1 MLKKYFEPGAL
12 LSFPAYRALLI
23 SGILTVIAMS
33 AFPIALA
40 VTVLDAGGS
49 ATTLGI
55 ILAVRVLSGVLMAP
69 VGGVW
74 ADRLPRKTILI
85 LADGFRAIMGSVV
98 VFIDPKSISMWILG
112 AIVVLMG
119 ISDAFGGPAA
129 GAIMPS
135 ILPDHLLPAGNVIRG
150 IALKGST
157 IAGPGIAGIIVVS
170 LGTHAT
176 YVATSIFFLIGA
188 ALLFRINE
196 GPKVA
201 SENPQT
207 TFIEE
212 IREGLNVVWYYK
224 WIAAMILMASVQLM
238 MVIGVENVLLPVI
251 TKRDFGT
258 ASVFATSAALFS
270 AGGAISA
277 VICIKSKVKNPGLV
291 SVVVWGLFVLA
302 PLVLA
307 FPNSKTV
314 IFIAYFIAGFSV
326 GPWEAFWATQ
336 VQREVPAEYQGRV
349 FAIDYMGSLG
359 LMPLGMALAGPL
371 VNLFGEREL
380 LIGVAIFHLI
390 ICAAVLLVPGVK
402 EMKSSRPPYSPQGT
416 ISSKSEQDQA

>member
-12 LSFPAYRALLI
+12 LSFPAYRALLL

-55 ILAVRVLSGVLMAP
+55 ILAVRVLSGVVLAP

-74 ADRLPRKTILI
+74 ADRLPRRTILI
-85 LADGFRAIMGSVV
+85 AADGFRAIMGSVV

-112 AIVVLMG
+112 GIVVLMG
-119 ISDAFGGPAA
+119 VSDAFGGPAA

-135 ILPDHLLPAGNVIRG
+135 ILPDHLLPAGNVVRG

-176 YVATSIFFLIGA
+176 YVATSIFFLVGA
-188 ALLFRINE
+188 ALLVRINE

-207 TFIEE
+207 TFVEE
-212 IREGLNVVWYYK
+212 MREGLQVVWYYK

-238 MVIGVENVLLPVI
+238 MVVGVENVLLPVI

-307 FPNSKTV
+307 FPSSKSV

-336 VQREVPAEYQGRV
+336 VQREVPAAYQGRV

-371 VNLFGEREL
+371 ANVFGEGEL
-380 LIGVAIFHLI
+380 LIGVAVFHLF
-390 ICAAVLLVPGVK
+390 ICAVVLLVPGVK
-402 EMKSSRPPYSPQGT
+402 QMKSSRPPYTPKSV
-416 ISSKSEQDQA
+416 ISS

>member
-33 AFPIALA
+33 AFPVALA

-49 ATTLGI
+49 ATTLGL
-55 ILAVRVLSGVLMAP
+55 ILAVRVLSGVLMSP
-69 VGGVW
+69 IGGVW
-74 ADRLPRKTILI
+74 VDRLPRKTILI
-85 LADGFRAIMGSVV
+85 VSDGFRAIIGSIV
-98 VFIDPKSISMWILG
+98 VFIDPENISMWILG

-119 ISDAFGGPAA
+119 ISDAFGGPAS

-135 ILPDHLLPAGNVIRG
+135 ILPDHLLPAGNVVKG
-150 IALKGST
+150 IAFKGST
-157 IAGPGIAGIIVVS
+157 IAGPGVAGIIVVS

-176 YVATSIFFLIGA
+176 YVATSIFFLVGA

-196 GPKVA
+196 GAKVA

-207 TFIEE
+207 TFVEE
-212 IREGLNVVWYYK
+212 IREGLSVVWYYK
-224 WIAAMILMASVQLM
+224 WIAAMILMASIQLM

-258 ASVFATSAALFS
+258 ASVYATSAALFS

-307 FPNSKTV
+307 FPNSRTV

-336 VQREVPAEYQGRV
+336 VQREVPPEYQGRV

-359 LMPLGMALAGPL
+359 LMPLGMALAGPM

-380 LIGVAIFHLI
+380 LIGVAVFHLF
-390 ICAAVLLVPGVK
+390 ICAVVLLVPGVK
-402 EMKSSRPPYSPQGT
+402 EMKSTRPPYSPRNL
-416 ISSKSEQDQA
+416 IS

>member
-12 LSFPAYRALLI
+12 FSFPAYRALLL

-49 ATTLGI
+49 ATTLGL
-55 ILAVRVLSGVLMAP
+55 ILAVRVLSGVVLAP

-74 ADRLPRKTILI
+74 ADRLPRRTILI
-85 LADGFRAIMGSVV
+85 AADSFRAIMGSVV

-112 AIVVLMG
+112 GVVVLMG
-119 ISDAFGGPAA
+119 VSDAFGGPAA

-135 ILPDHLLPAGNVIRG
+135 ILPDHLLPAGNVVRG

-157 IAGPGIAGIIVVS
+157 IAGPGVAGIIVVS

-176 YVATSIFFLIGA
+176 YVATSIFFLVGA
-188 ALLFRINE
+188 ALLIRINE

-201 SENPQT
+201 SDTHRT
-207 TFIEE
+207 TFTQE
-212 IREGLNVVWYYK
+212 IREGLQVVWYYK

-307 FPNSKTV
+307 FPSSKSV

-371 VNLFGEREL
+371 VNVFGEGEL
-380 LIGVAIFHLI
+380 LIGVAAFHLF
-390 ICAAVLLVPGVK
+390 ICAVVLLVPGVK
-402 EMKSSRPPYSPQGT
+402 EMKSSRPPYTPKSV
-416 ISSKSEQDQA
+416 ISS

>member
-12 LSFPAYRALLI
+12 FSFPAYRALLL

-49 ATTLGI
+49 ATTLGL
-55 ILAVRVLSGVLMAP
+55 ILAVRVLSGVLLAP

-85 LADGFRAIMGSVV
+85 AADGFRAVMGSVV
-98 VFIDPKSISMWILG
+98 VFIDPKNISMWILG
-112 AIVVLMG
+112 GIVVLMG
-119 ISDAFGGPAA
+119 VSVAFGGPAA
-129 GAIMPS
+129 GAIIPS
-135 ILPDHLLPAGNVIRG
+135 ILPDHLLPAGNVVRG

-176 YVATSIFFLIGA
+176 YVATSIFFLVGA
-188 ALLFRINE
+188 ALLVRINE

-207 TFIEE
+207 TFAEE
-212 IREGLNVVWYYK
+212 MREGLQVVWYYK

-238 MVIGVENVLLPVI
+238 MVVGVENVLLPVI

-307 FPNSKTV
+307 FPSSKSV

-336 VQREVPAEYQGRV
+336 VQREVPAAYQGRV

-359 LMPLGMALAGPL
+359 LMPLGVALAGPL
-371 VNLFGEREL
+371 VNVFGEGEL
-380 LIGVAIFHLI
+380 LIGVAALHLF
-390 ICAAVLLVPGVK
+390 ICAVVLLVPGVK
-402 EMKSSRPPYSPQGT
+402 QMKSSRPPYTPKSA
-416 ISSKSEQDQA
+416 ISS

>member
-12 LSFPAYRALLI
+12 FSFPAYRALLL

-49 ATTLGI
+49 ATTLGL
-55 ILAVRVLSGVLMAP
+55 ILAVRVLSGVLLAP

-74 ADRLPRKTILI
+74 VDRLPRKTILI
-85 LADGFRAIMGSVV
+85 AADGFRAIMGSVV

-119 ISDAFGGPAA
+119 VSDAFGGPAA
-129 GAIMPS
+129 GAIIPS
-135 ILPDHLLPAGNVIRG
+135 ILPDHLLPAGNVVRG

-157 IAGPGIAGIIVVS
+157 IAGPGVAGIIVVS

-176 YVATSIFFLIGA
+176 YVATSVFFLLGA
-188 ALLFRINE
+188 VLLIRINE

-201 SENPQT
+201 SDTHRT
-207 TFIEE
+207 TFSEE
-212 IREGLNVVWYYK
+212 IREGLQVVWYYK

-238 MVIGVENVLLPVI
+238 MVVGVENVLLPVI

-307 FPNSKTV
+307 FPSSKSV

-336 VQREVPAEYQGRV
+336 VQREVPAAYQGRV

-371 VNLFGEREL
+371 VNVFGEGEL
-380 LIGVAIFHLI
+380 LIGVAAFHLF
-390 ICAAVLLVPGVK
+390 ICAVVLLVPGVK
-402 EMKSSRPPYSPQGT
+402 QMKSSRPPYTPKSA
-416 ISSKSEQDQA
+416 ISS

>member
-33 AFPIALA
+33 AFPVALA

-55 ILAVRVLSGVLMAP
+55 ILAVRVLSGVVMAP

-74 ADRLPRKTILI
+74 ADRLPRRTILI

-98 VFIDPKSISMWILG
+98 VFIDPKNISMWILG
-112 AIVVLMG
+112 GIVVLMG
-119 ISDAFGGPAA
+119 VSDAFGGPAA

-135 ILPDHLLPAGNVIRG
+135 ILPDHLLPAGNVVRG

-157 IAGPGIAGIIVVS
+157 IAGPGIAGAIVVS

-176 YVATSIFFLIGA
+176 YVATSIFFLVGA
-188 ALLFRINE
+188 ALLVRINE

-201 SENPQT
+201 SENHRS
-207 TFIEE
+207 TFTEE
-212 IREGLNVVWYYK
+212 IREGARVVWYYK

-291 SVVVWGLFVLA
+291 SVVVWGLFILA

-307 FPNSKTV
+307 FPNSKSL

-380 LIGVAIFHLI
+380 LIGVAIFHLLV
-390 ICAAVLLVPGVK
+390 CAVVLLVPGVK
-402 EMKSSRPPYSPQGT
+402 EMKSSRPPYSPESS
-416 ISSKSEQDQA
+416 ISS

>member
-23 SGILTVIAMS
+23 SGILTVVAMS
-33 AFPIALA
+33 AFPVALA

-55 ILAVRVLSGVLMAP
+55 ILAVRVLSGVVMAP

-74 ADRLPRKTILI
+74 ADRLPRRTILI
-85 LADGFRAIMGSVV
+85 LADGFRAIMGSIV
-98 VFIDPKSISMWILG
+98 VFIDPKNISMWILG
-112 AIVVLMG
+112 GIVVMMG
-119 ISDAFGGPAA
+119 VSDAFGGPAA

-135 ILPDHLLPAGNVIRG
+135 ILPDHLLPSGNVVRG

-157 IAGPGIAGIIVVS
+157 IAGPGIAGAIVVS

-176 YVATSIFFLIGA
+176 YVATSIFFLLGA
-188 ALLFRINE
+188 ALLIRINE

-201 SENPQT
+201 SENHRS
-207 TFIEE
+207 TFVEE
-212 IREGLNVVWYYK
+212 VREGVRVVWYYK
-224 WIAAMILMASVQLM
+224 WIAAMIIMASFQLM
-238 MVIGVENVLLPVI
+238 LVIGVENVLLPVI

-258 ASVFATSAALFS
+258 ASVFATAAALFS

-291 SVVVWGLFVLA
+291 SVVVWGLFILA

-307 FPNSKTV
+307 FPSSKVV
-314 IFIAYFIAGFSV
+314 IFVAYFIAGFSV

-359 LMPLGMALAGPL
+359 LMPLGMALAGPM
-371 VNLFGEREL
+371 VNIFGEREL
-380 LIGVAIFHLI
+380 LVGVAIFHLI
-390 ICAAVLLVPGVK
+390 ICAVVLLVPGVK
-402 EMKSSRPPYSPQGT
+402 EMKSSRPP
-416 ISSKSEQDQA
+416 

>member
-12 LSFPAYRALLI
+12 FSFPAYRALLL

-40 VTVLDAGGS
+40 VTVLEAGGS

-55 ILAVRVLSGVLMAP
+55 ILAVRVFSGVLFAP

-74 ADRLPRKTILI
+74 ADRLPRRTILI
-85 LADGFRAIMGSVV
+85 LADGFRAIMGSIV
-98 VFIDPKSISMWILG
+98 VFIDPKNISMWVLG
-112 AIVVLMG
+112 GIVLLMG
-119 ISDAFGGPAA
+119 VSDAFGGPAA

-135 ILPDHLLPAGNVIRG
+135 ILPDRLLPTGNVVRG
-150 IALKGST
+150 ISLKGST
-157 IAGPGIAGIIVVS
+157 IAGPGIAGAIVIS

-196 GPKVA
+196 GAKVA
-201 SENPQT
+201 SDDHRT
-207 TFIEE
+207 TFFEE
-212 IREGLNVVWYYK
+212 IREGLRVVWYYK
-224 WIAAMILMASVQLM
+224 WIAAMIVMASLQLM
-238 MVIGVENVLLPVI
+238 LVIGVENVLLPVI

-258 ASVFATSAALFS
+258 ASVFATAAALFS
-270 AGGAISA
+270 TGGAISA
-277 VICIKSKVKNPGLV
+277 VICIKSKVKNPGFV
-291 SVVVWGLFVLA
+291 SVVVWGLFILA

-307 FPNSKTV
+307 FPNSKTL
-314 IFIAYFIAGFSV
+314 IFISYLIAGFSV
-326 GPWEAFWATQ
+326 GPWEAFWSTQ

-359 LMPLGMALAGPL
+359 LMPIGMALAGPL
-371 VNLFGEREL
+371 VNIFGEREL
-380 LIGVAIFHLI
+380 LIGVAAFHLL
-390 ICAAVLLVPGVK
+390 ICAVVLLVPGVK
-402 EMKSSRPPYSPQGT
+402 EMKSSRPPYAPQT
-416 ISSKSEQDQA
+416 AISS

>member
-12 LSFPAYRALLI
+12 FSFPAYRALLL

-49 ATTLGI
+49 ATTLGL
-55 ILAVRVLSGVLMAP
+55 ILAVRVLSGVVLAP

-74 ADRLPRKTILI
+74 VDRLPRKTILI

-119 ISDAFGGPAA
+119 ISDAFGGPAQ

-135 ILPDHLLPAGNVIRG
+135 ILPDHLLPAGNVVKG
-150 IALKGST
+150 IAFKGST
-157 IAGPGIAGIIVVS
+157 IAGPGVAGIIVVS

-176 YVATSIFFLIGA
+176 YVATSVFFLLGA
-188 ALLFRINE
+188 VLLLRINE

-201 SENPQT
+201 SDTHRT
-207 TFIEE
+207 TFSEE
-212 IREGLNVVWYYK
+212 MREGLQVVWYYK

-238 MVIGVENVLLPVI
+238 IVIGVENVLLPVI

-291 SVVVWGLFVLA
+291 SVVVWGLFILA

-307 FPNSKTV
+307 FPNSKNL

-349 FAIDYMGSLG
+349 FAIDYMGSVG

-371 VNLFGEREL
+371 VNVFGEREL
-380 LIGVAIFHLI
+380 LIGVAAFHLF
-390 ICAAVLLVPGVK
+390 ICAVVLLVPGVK
-402 EMKSSRPPYSPQGT
+402 QMKSSRPPYTPKSA
-416 ISSKSEQDQA
+416 ISS

>member
-12 LSFPAYRALLI
+12 LSFPAYRNLMI
-23 SGILTVIAMS
+23 SGILTTIAMS

-55 ILAVRVLSGVLMAP
+55 ILAARVLSGVVMAP
-69 VGGVW
+69 IGGVW
-74 ADRLPRKTILI
+74 VDRLPRKTILI
-85 LADGFRAIMGSVV
+85 LSDGFRAIMGSVV
-98 VFIDPKSISMWILG
+98 IFINPENISMVILG
-112 AIVVLMG
+112 AIVILMG
-119 ISDAFGGPAA
+119 ISDAFGGPAS
-129 GAIMPS
+129 GAIIPS
-135 ILPDHLLPAGNVIRG
+135 ILPDHLLPSGNVLRG

-157 IAGPGIAGIIVVS
+157 IAGPGIAGVIVVS

-176 YVATSIFFLIGA
+176 YIATSFFFLLGA
-188 ALLFRINE
+188 ALLIRIDE
-196 GPKVA
+196 GPVVA
-201 SENPQT
+201 NADKKNQ
-207 TFIEE
+207 FVEE
-212 IREGLNVVWYYK
+212 MREGLRVVWYYK

-238 MVIGVENVLLPVI
+238 LVIGVENVLLPVI

-277 VICIKSKVKNPGLV
+277 IICIKSKVKNPGLV
-291 SVVVWGLFVLA
+291 SVVVWGLFILA

-307 FPNSKTV
+307 FPSSKTI
-314 IFIAYFIAGFSV
+314 IFIAYFAAGFSV

-336 VQREVPAEYQGRV
+336 VQREVPAKYQGRV
-349 FAIDYMGSLG
+349 FSIDYMGSLG

-371 VNLFGEREL
+371 VNLFGERPL

-390 ICAAVLLVPGVK
+390 ICGVVLFVPGVK
-402 EMKSSRPPYSPQGT
+402 EMKSSRPPYSSIG
-416 ISSKSEQDQA
+416 EQSQA

>member
-33 AFPIALA
+33 AFPVALA

-49 ATTLGI
+49 ATTLGL
-55 ILAVRVLSGVLMAP
+55 ILAVRVLSGVLMSP
-69 VGGVW
+69 IGGVW
-74 ADRLPRKTILI
+74 VDRLPRKTILI
-85 LADGFRAIMGSVV
+85 VADGFRAIIGSIV
-98 VFIDPKSISMWILG
+98 VFIDPENISMWILG

-119 ISDAFGGPAA
+119 ISDAFGGPAS

-135 ILPDHLLPAGNVIRG
+135 ILPDHLLPAGNVVKG
-150 IALKGST
+150 IAYKGST
-157 IAGPGIAGIIVVS
+157 IAGPGVAGIIVVS

-176 YVATSIFFLIGA
+176 YVATSIFFLVGA

-196 GPKVA
+196 GAKVA

-207 TFIEE
+207 TFVEE
-212 IREGLNVVWYYK
+212 IREGLSVVWYYK
-224 WIAAMILMASVQLM
+224 WIAAMILMASIQLM

-258 ASVFATSAALFS
+258 ASVYATSAALFS

-307 FPNSKTV
+307 FPNSRTV

-336 VQREVPAEYQGRV
+336 VQREVPPEYQGRV

-359 LMPLGMALAGPL
+359 LMPLGMALAGPM
-371 VNLFGEREL
+371 VNFFGEREL
-380 LIGVAIFHLI
+380 LIGVAVFHLF
-390 ICAAVLLVPGVK
+390 ICAVVLLVPGVK
-402 EMKSSRPPYSPQGT
+402 EMKSSRPPYSPRNL
-416 ISSKSEQDQA
+416 IS

>member
-12 LSFPAYRALLI
+12 FSFPAYRALLL

-49 ATTLGI
+49 ATTLGL
-55 ILAVRVLSGVLMAP
+55 ILAVRVLSGVVLAP

-74 ADRLPRKTILI
+74 VDRLPRKTILI

-119 ISDAFGGPAA
+119 ISDAFGGPAQ

-135 ILPDHLLPAGNVIRG
+135 ILPDHLLPAGNVVKG
-150 IALKGST
+150 IAFKGST
-157 IAGPGIAGIIVVS
+157 IAGPGVAGIIVVS

-176 YVATSIFFLIGA
+176 YVATSIFFLLGA
-188 ALLFRINE
+188 VLLLRINE

-201 SENPQT
+201 SDTHRT
-207 TFIEE
+207 TFSEE
-212 IREGLNVVWYYK
+212 MREGLQVVWYYK

-291 SVVVWGLFVLA
+291 SVVVWGLFILA

-307 FPNSKTV
+307 FPSSKAL
-314 IFIAYFIAGFSV
+314 IFGAYFIAGFSV

-349 FAIDYMGSLG
+349 FSIDYMGSLG

-371 VNLFGEREL
+371 VNVFGEGEL
-380 LIGVAIFHLI
+380 LIGVAAFHLF
-390 ICAAVLLVPGVK
+390 ICAVVLLVPGVK
-402 EMKSSRPPYSPQGT
+402 QMKSSRPAYTPKSV
-416 ISSKSEQDQA
+416 ISS

>member
-12 LSFPAYRALLI
+12 FSFPAYRALLI

-49 ATTLGI
+49 ATTLGL
-55 ILAVRVLSGVLMAP
+55 ILAVRVLSGVLLAP

-74 ADRLPRKTILI
+74 ADRLPRRTILI
-85 LADGFRAIMGSVV
+85 LADGFRAIIGSVV
-98 VFIDPKSISMWILG
+98 VFIDPKNISMWILG
-112 AIVVLMG
+112 GIVVLMG
-119 ISDAFGGPAA
+119 VSDAFGGPAA

-135 ILPDHLLPAGNVIRG
+135 ILPDHLLPAGNVVRG

-176 YVATSIFFLIGA
+176 YVATSIFFLVGA
-188 ALLFRINE
+188 ALLVRINE
-196 GPKVA
+196 GQKVA

-207 TFIEE
+207 TFVEE
-212 IREGLNVVWYYK
+212 IREGARVVWYYK
-224 WIAAMILMASVQLM
+224 WIAAMIIMASLQLM
-238 MVIGVENVLLPVI
+238 LVIGVENVLLPVI

-258 ASVFATSAALFS
+258 ASVFATAAALFS

-291 SVVVWGLFVLA
+291 SVVVWGLFILA

-307 FPNSKTV
+307 FPNSKSL
-314 IFIAYFIAGFSV
+314 IFGAYFIAGFSV

-371 VNLFGEREL
+371 VSIFGEREL
-380 LIGVAIFHLI
+380 LIGVAAFHLF
-390 ICAAVLLVPGVK
+390 ICAVVLLVPGVR
-402 EMKSSRPPYSPQGT
+402 EMKSSRPPYTPRGA
-416 ISSKSEQDQA
+416 ISS